1 MVVVS
6 IHSLRIRGKMDVDSI
21 KTIAEIAAT
30 VTAQGVLLWA
40 WMLERKNVEKE
51 RERADRN
58 ESVIIRILES
68 MAAIQKL
75 GGGQGL

>member
-1 MVVVS
+1 
-6 IHSLRIRGKMDVDSI
+6 MDVDSI

-68 MAAIQKL
+68 MAAVQKL
-75 GGGQGL
+75 GGGV

>member
-1 MVVVS
+1 
-6 IHSLRIRGKMDVDSI
+6 MDVDSI

-68 MAAIQKL
+68 MAAVQKL
-75 GGGQGL
+75 GGGGI